1 MKKIN
6 NINKHL
12 VIIIAVLIVVT
23 IGVSYSYFAADI
35 ISEGVTKS
43 KLNTGKLKLVIDDE
57 GISAN
62 DIAPIYDEDYEMLAL
77 KKNFSINS
85 SSSDLNSCA
94 SIYLNISD
102 ISGGLKS
109 EYFKYKIV
117 SKDIEKEG
125 NFINASSNKK
135 MLLVDKVFI
144 ENDKSIDYDLYIW
157 ISYKDGVDQSNM
169 LGTTMKA
176 KLLVEGVDIKTKE
189 ECDNLKKN

>member
-12 VIIIAVLIVVT
+12 VIIIAVLILVT

-35 ISEGVTKS
+35 ISEGVTNS

-57 GISAN
+57 GISAS

-94 SIYLNISD
+94 SIYLNID
-102 ISGGLKS
+102 NISSNLKS

-117 SKDIEKEG
+117 SNDVEKEG
-125 NFINASSNKK
+125 NFKEVQSNKR
-135 MLLVDKVFI
+135 MLLVDKIFI

-176 KLLVEGVDIKTKE
+176 KLVVEGVDIKTKE
-189 ECDNLKKN
+189 ECDKL

>member
-12 VIIIAVLIVVT
+12 VIIIAVLILVT
-23 IGVSYSYFAADI
+23 IGVSYSYFVADI
-35 ISEGVTKS
+35 ISEGVTNS

-57 GISAN
+57 GISAS

-94 SIYLNISD
+94 NIYLNIDS
-102 ISGGLKS
+102 ISSNLKS

-117 SKDIEKEG
+117 SNDVEKEG
-125 NFINASSNKK
+125 NFKEAISNKK

-176 KLLVEGVDIKTKE
+176 KLVVEGLDIKTKE
-189 ECDNLKKN
+189 ECDEL

>member
-12 VIIIAVLIVVT
+12 VIIIAVLILVT

-35 ISEGVTKS
+35 ISEGVTNS

-57 GISAN
+57 GISAS

-94 SIYLNISD
+94 SIYLNID
-102 ISGGLKS
+102 NISSNLKS
-109 EYFKYKIV
+109 EYFKNGNLYKGKIYLSGGASLDPDDEKNLNGV
-117 SKDIEKEG
+117 SKGYKENG
-125 NFINASSNKK
+125 TVNK
-135 MLLVDKVFI
+135 
-144 ENDKSIDYDLYIW
+144 
-157 ISYKDGVDQSNM
+157 
-169 LGTTMKA
+169 
-176 KLLVEGVDIKTKE
+176 
-189 ECDNLKKN
+189 

>member
-12 VIIIAVLIVVT
+12 AIIIAVLIVVT

-35 ISEGVTKS
+35 IRDGVTNS

-57 GISAN
+57 GISAS

-102 ISGGLKS
+102 ISGSLKS

-117 SKDIEKEG
+117 SNNIEKEG
-125 NFINASSNKK
+125 NFKNASSNKK

-157 ISYKDGVDQSNM
+157 ISYKDNVDQSNM

-176 KLLVEGVDIKTKE
+176 NLVVEGVDIKTKDD
-189 ECDNLKKN
+189 CANLSRN